1 MLAKMKKAAPVRK
14 SARTQSTDTVDSSE
28 KTMEDLIKSFAQ
40 IQADSNRQLVE
51 SLLASRFNPDPASAS
66 SPSGLTAPAGSFAR
80 CTARFRGEQNDPEL
94 LEAFL
99 DAVQT
104 YKECANVSD
113 AHALKGLP
121 ILLEGE
127 AAVWWRGVKAA
138 ITTWSDAVARLRAM
152 FGVPRPPFTIFRR
165 LLRSDQGPERA
176 QVFIARI
183 RAEIAL
189 LPYDVIEEMQLD
201 IIYGSLNKNI
211 RERVTRES
219 VSTVDQLIEKA
230 RAVEESL
237 AEVDSSVS
245 CAGASAER
253 AHAAGTQAAR
263 APCALFGAPSG
274 VDTRLS
280 GGSAKQSHATSM
292 DPSVSNAGLRANR
305 PEVIHP
311 LRTEE
316 SRNYVG
322 CAAADILRADE
333 DWEEV
338 VQGAPIR
345 HGLQYAGNVSSLNGQ
360 TYALAEEVACS
371 GPLIEAR

>member
-113 AHALKGLP
+113 VHALKGLP

-237 AEVDSSVS
+237 AEVDSSTVVRGS
-245 CAGASAER
+245 CGGA
-253 AHAAGTQAAR
+253 
-263 APCALFGAPSG
+263 
-274 VDTRLS
+274 
-280 GGSAKQSHATSM
+280 
-292 DPSVSNAGLRANR
+292 
-305 PEVIHP
+305 
-311 LRTEE
+311 
-316 SRNYVG
+316 G
-322 CAAADILRADE
+322 CASTPRARRLADPDGGRREICSSCQRGFCQAE
-333 DWEEV
+333 PRHV
-338 VQGAPIR
+338 HGPIR
-345 HGLQYAGNVSSLNGQ
+345 KQRR
-360 TYALAEEVACS
+360 TK
-371 GPLIEAR
+371 R